1 MEKIKILYAAGNTS
15 NSKIQLSR
23 FLKAIADKPYTIKV
37 AAYKNSS
44 PSIHIDWTLDYLLN
58 IFDNNHINLNND
70 SFRIYLDQIKLYNPD
85 LIISDLEYFT
95 SYAANLLDITLW
107 QCSSSIINFALDKKQ
122 KYNMGIFKNYS
133 YIFNKNPHNFQRI
146 INIIDNSNCKFI
158 YSHFGDTD
166 NPPSIQNDFEWIRP
180 YYKIGKT
187 SINCKHNIVAG
198 FLQSNKYL
206 INKIKKYEDVVIFS
220 DFCEESYSNITLKNL
235 NNESEYFCNLKN
247 SNMFICEGQT
257 SFLADAFYNYKKPL
271 VITNYNDT
279 ECIINSII
287 SKRLGLSDEFL
298 SETNDNI
305 ITNNINPNIKYL
317 HEKISE
323 YI

>member
-1 MEKIKILYAAGNTS
+1 MFKILYAASNNI
-15 NSKIQLSR
+15 NSKIQLAR
-23 FLKAIADKPYTIKV
+23 FMQAVKDEPYIIKI

-44 PSIHIDWTLDYLLN
+44 PSIHIDWTLDYLVN
-58 IFDNNHINLNND
+58 IFDNGRINLNDD
-70 SFRIYLDQIKLYNPD
+70 SFRTYLDQIKLYEPD

-95 SYAANLLDITLW
+95 SYAANLLNITLW
-107 QCSSSIINFALDKKQ
+107 QCSSSIINFALSKKQ

-133 YIFNKNPHNFQRI
+133 YIFNKYPQNFQKL

-158 YSHFGDTD
+158 YSHFGDSY
-166 NPPSIQNDFEWIRP
+166 NPPLIQNDFEWIRP

-187 SINCKHNIVAG
+187 SINCKHNIVAAS
-198 FLQSNKYL
+198 LQSNKLL

-220 DFCEESYSNITLKNL
+220 DFCHESYSNITLKNL

-247 SNMFICEGQT
+247 SDIFVCEGQT
-257 SFLADAFYNYKKPL
+257 SFLADAFYNYKKPF

-287 SKRLGLSDEFL
+287 SKKLGLSDDF
-298 SETNDNI
+298 SSVNNNNT

-323 YI
+323 YIKY